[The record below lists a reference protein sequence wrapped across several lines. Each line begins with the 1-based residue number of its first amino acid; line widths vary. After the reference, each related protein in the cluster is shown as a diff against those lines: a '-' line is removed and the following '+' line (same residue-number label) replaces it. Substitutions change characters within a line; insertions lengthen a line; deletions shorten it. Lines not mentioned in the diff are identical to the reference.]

1 MQSMSSLLADV
12 FNTKTA
18 AVHTEEDLVKQAD
31 YEFFGALCRKENIDV
46 SQLTDEKVADLF
58 KVAMQLK
65 AAGEGKDGHEG
76 KETKEKE
83 KAEEAALKEKEAAAR
98 AEYQE
103 KRAAAVKCA
112 EAEAMGRIMAHS
124 FVDEMAKVSAAMGGF
139 PFAKKEEGKEG
150 KEEGK
155 EKKEEGKEKKDE
167 GGEKEA
173 SVARANAVIAAFE
186 QAKTASVPGSTS
198 TPNFDEIAAWHAIDL
213 LKQAHVDEKVAFERV
228 NAAYVLG
235 LPESVKMASA
245 ADENK
250 ALELRALEICDAAG
264 FQVDWSQVQ

>member
-1 MQSMSSLLADV
+1 MSQSMSSLLADV

-18 AVHTEEDLVKQAD
+18 AAHTEEDLVKQAD

-58 KVAMQLK
+58 KVAMQIK
-65 AAGEGKDGHEG
+65 SAGEGKPEHEA
-76 KETKEKE
+76 KETK
-83 KAEEAALKEKEAAAR
+83 AEEKIEEKALKEKEAAAR

-139 PFAKKEEGKEG
+139 PFAKKEEGKEC

-155 EKKEEGKEKKDE
+155 EKKEEGKKDE

-173 SVARANAVIAAFE
+173 SVARANAIIAAFE

-198 TPNFDEIAAWHAIDL
+198 TPNFDEIAAWHAINM
-213 LKQAHVDEKVAFERV
+213 LKQANVDAKVAFERV

-250 ALELRALEICDAAG
+250 ALEYRALEICDAAG